1 MSVTAQSGNVSVVTG
16 QEVTWTPDDGKTL
29 SLKVPGVDS
38 AMAAKGVLYV
48 LVKDDGAK
56 LPTRLMLI
64 ARNGSIL
71 GVLSPD
77 PGFSF
82 YYLTPHPDA
91 GVSIVCVT
99 DTPINGWQD
108 WHFAYSGGKKALV
121 RLGPAY

>member
-1 MSVTAQSGNVSVVTG
+1 MGAAVQDGDVSVITG
-16 QEVTWTPDDGKTL
+16 QEVTWTLPGGQRL
-29 SLKVPGVDS
+29 SLKVPGADS

-48 LVKDDGAK
+48 LVKDGGAK
-56 LPTRLMLI
+56 LPTRLVLI
-64 ARNGSIL
+64 AQDGSEL
-71 GVLSPD
+71 GVLNPE

-108 WHFAYSGGKKALV
+108 WHFAYNSGKKALV